1 MTRPPWEVAD
11 VIRRAGNRFIE
22 RYRESLSWAQLK
34 VLRAIERCRTAAL
47 GGHRDQC
54 VRCGHQAISYNSC
67 RNRHCP
73 KCQTNAREKWLR
85 ERQQELLPVGYFHL
99 VFSVPHALVP
109 LMWQNQAVLFA
120 LLFEASAA
128 TLLEVAADPKHL
140 GAEIGF
146 LSILHTWGQTLQRHP
161 HIHCVVPGGGL
172 SPDHAQWV
180 ASRASFFLP
189 VKVLSRVFRGKFVAG
204 LQRAFRQKKLN
215 FHGACLPL
223 STEQRFA
230 AFLRTLFREDWV
242 VYAKP
247 PFGGPEHV
255 LQYLA
260 RYTHRVAI
268 SNHRIVDVNDTH
280 VTFRW
285 KDYAHHSKRRTMLL
299 THEEFLRRFL
309 QHVLPKGLP
318 RIRYFGFLANRRRA
332 EALTQCRVL
341 LAYVP
346 SVPPTD
352 FATDPELWRCPC
364 CQGPMRVTE
373 RLTAAQILREE
384 SKQVYILDSS

>member
-11 VIRRAGNRFIE
+11 IIRRAGDQFIE
-22 RYRESLSWAQLK
+22 RYRGSLTWAQLK
-34 VLRAIERCRTAAL
+34 VLRAIARCRTAAL

-73 KCQTNAREKWLR
+73 KCQTNAREKWLCAR
-85 ERQQELLPVGYFHL
+85 RGELLPVCYFHL

-109 LMWQNQAVLFA
+109 LMWQNKR
-120 LLFEASAA
+120 LLFGLLFDASAA
-128 TLLEVAADPKHL
+128 TLLEVAADSARL

-172 SPDHAQWV
+172 SLDH
-180 ASRASFFLP
+180 SRWIRSPPHFFLP
-189 VKVLSRVFRGKFVAG
+189 VRVLSRVFRGKFVAG
-204 LQRAFRQKKLN
+204 LRQAFHRKQIA
-215 FHGACLPL
+215 FHGQLPPL
-223 STEQRFA
+223 ANEKAFA
-230 AFLRTLFREDWV
+230 AFLRTLFREEWV
-242 VYAKP
+242 VYSKA

-268 SNHRIVDVNDTH
+268 SNHRLLSVDGNQ

-285 KDYAHHSKRRTMLL
+285 KDYAHHNKSRAMTL
-299 THEEFLRRFL
+299 TLEEFLRRFL

-318 RIRYFGFLANRRRA
+318 RIRYFGWLANRRRR
-332 EALTQCRVL
+332 ELLPLCRTL
-341 LAYVP
+341 LAVA
-346 SVPPTD
+346 PPP
-352 FATDPELWRCPC
+352 AAADPTETAVWRCPAC
-364 CQGPMRVTE
+364 GGEMRVAE
-373 RLTAAQILREE
+373 RLTAKQILWEQSRR
-384 SKQVYILDSS
+384 VCILDSS